1 MSSLDLL
8 KREGVNEE
16 SIGLSFLASL
26 TGKSRMAA
34 AGFVHVVR
42 GRKYRE
48 GACLLKASVP
58 TILDVHTS
66 FM

>member
-1 MSSLDLL
+1 M
-8 KREGVNEE
+8 NEE

-42 GRKYRE
+42 GRKYRQ